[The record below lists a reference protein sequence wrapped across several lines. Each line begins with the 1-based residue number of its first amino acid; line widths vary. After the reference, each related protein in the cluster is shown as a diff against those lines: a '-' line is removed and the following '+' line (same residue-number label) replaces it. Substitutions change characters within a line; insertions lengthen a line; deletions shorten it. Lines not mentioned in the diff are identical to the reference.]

1 MNVAEH
7 GAAQWPATRLA
18 GSSQGRAGSSLEE
31 DWRSVTS
38 GAALSSGPDTP
49 IPAIAADSIV
59 SQCPVSG
66 ALSPCGMAHTV
77 PPASSIW
84 RVKEAESSVAMKDRI
99 MAEDERSEPPIV

>member
-7 GAAQWPATRLA
+7 GAAQWPGIRLA
-18 GSSQGRAGSSLEE
+18 GSSHGPPISSLEE

-38 GAALSSGPDTP
+38 GAALSSGPDTS
-49 IPAIAADSIV
+49 IPVIAADSIV
-59 SQCPVSG
+59 PGCPVSD
-66 ALSPCGMAHTV
+66 ALSPCGIAHTV

-99 MAEDERSEPPIV
+99 MAEDVKSESPID